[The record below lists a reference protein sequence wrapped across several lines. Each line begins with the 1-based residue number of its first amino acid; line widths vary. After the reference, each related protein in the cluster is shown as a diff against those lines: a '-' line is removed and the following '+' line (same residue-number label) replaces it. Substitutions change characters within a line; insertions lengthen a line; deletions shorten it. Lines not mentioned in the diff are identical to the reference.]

1 VRLVDCLAHRPAE
14 RRKRCRR
21 RIDMFPSGEDLAGV
35 DRQRRRLHG
44 YRLKPALGGAAQRR
58 DPLGEQ
64 IAEFFGG
71 LCDLVEEFM
80 EGDKVRPLTF
90 QCAAWLAA
98 RDRWPTPGCD

>member
-1 VRLVDCLAHRPAE
+1 
-14 RRKRCRR
+14 
-21 RIDMFPSGEDLAGV
+21 
-35 DRQRRRLHG
+35 LHG

-90 QCAAWLAA
+90 QCACVACRSRSMADA
-98 RDRWPTPGCD
+98 RLRLSKPTDRKRIDRGRVFLVSV